1 MLGGGIGSLSHCV
14 LMQDHIQEE
23 VFEIEGGC
31 GNGKNLA
38 DFTKQAGN
46 A

>member
-1 MLGGGIGSLSHCV
+1 MLDVGIDGLLHCV

-23 VFEIEGGC
+23 VVEIGGC
-31 GNGKNLA
+31 IFRYRTEFN
-38 DFTKQAGN
+38 KQAGN